1 MNYLR
6 ISRYSKIISFVY
18 HCQNNRKTKV
28 WNTAIKLKK
37 KSSRRGPRSPRSS
50 HSMSLFWRDTKNYN
64 VRAQP
69 HCNSIAQ
76 SRFRCRCRC
85 RRGFVNSLMKLN
97 AGDRC
102 TKTRNTGT
110 PERRNAG
117 TPERRNTGTPEHR
130 DTETPE
136 HPGTPEQPKT
146 PETTNSNKNK
156 E

>member
-1 MNYLR
+1 
-6 ISRYSKIISFVY
+6 
-18 HCQNNRKTKV
+18 
-28 WNTAIKLKK
+28 
-37 KSSRRGPRSPRSS
+37 
-50 HSMSLFWRDTKNYN
+50 MSLFWRDTKNYN

-117 TPERRNTGTPEHR
+117 TPERRNAGTTERRNAGTPERRNAGTPEHR
-130 DTETPE
+130 NTGAPG
-136 HPGTPEQPKT
+136 HRNAGTPRNART
-146 PETTNSNKNK
+146 AKNPRNY
-156 E
+156 EFE